1 MYKCVVRFE
10 QSIALRGFKLSTL
23 VTAANTM
30 RTTPI
35 LSVKTESPT
44 VKTFTV
50 KDRLCA
56 AARPGQFL
64 MLWIP
69 RVDEIPLS
77 ILNAGKGTVSVAV
90 KAIGEATQ
98 ALHRLKNGDA
108 VGVRGPFGNSFTE
121 NNGKIL
127 MVGGGTG
134 IAPLLFL
141 AKKLAAKAESVSF
154 VMGAKT
160 KGELLFLSELDALC
174 TEQSAI
180 ATTEDGSY
188 GLRCLATEPL
198 EKLLDK
204 AKFDMVYA
212 CGPES
217 MVRKVFELTEQRGIA
232 LEASLER
239 LMRCGIGLCG
249 SCVIGRYRVCRDGPV
264 FNSARLSRVRDELGI
279 SKLGF
284 DGNRIPL

>member
-1 MYKCVVRFE
+1 LNSLLHKK
-10 QSIALRGFKLSTL
+10 GFKLPAYL
-23 VTAANTM
+23 TAANTM
-30 RTTPI
+30 RTTRI

-50 KDRLCA
+50 KDKLCA
-56 AARPGQFL
+56 KAKPGQFL

-77 ILNAGKGTVSVAV
+77 ILNAGDGEVSVAV
-90 KAIGEATQ
+90 KAVGEATQ
-98 ALHRLKNGDA
+98 ALHGMKSDDTI
-108 VGVRGPFGNSFTE
+108 GVRGPFGNSFTE
-121 NNGKIL
+121 NRGRIL

-134 IAPLLFL
+134 TAPLLFL
-141 AKKLAAKAESVSF
+141 AKKLVAKAERLSF

-160 KGELLFLSELDALC
+160 KDELLFLRELDALC

-188 GLRCLATEPL
+188 GITCLATEPL
-198 EKLLDK
+198 ERLLDK
-204 AKFDMVYA
+204 KKFDVVYT
-212 CGPES
+212 CGPET

-249 SCVIGRYRVCRDGPV
+249 SCVIGKYRVCRDGPV
-264 FNSARLSRVRDELGI
+264 FNAAQLSEVKDELGI

>member
-1 MYKCVVRFE
+1 MSAY
-10 QSIALRGFKLSTL
+10 L
-23 VTAANTM
+23 TAANTM
-30 RTTPI
+30 RTTRI

-50 KDRLCA
+50 KDKLCA
-56 AARPGQFL
+56 KAKPGQFL

-77 ILNAGKGTVSVAV
+77 ILNAGDGEVSVAV
-90 KAIGEATQ
+90 KAVGEATQ
-98 ALHRLKNGDA
+98 ALHGLKSGDTI
-108 VGVRGPFGNSFTE
+108 GVRGPFGNSFTE
-121 NNGKIL
+121 NQGRIL

-134 IAPLLFL
+134 TAPLLFL
-141 AKKLAAKAESVSF
+141 AKKLAAKAERLSF

-160 KGELLFLSELDALC
+160 KDELLFLRELDALC
-174 TEQSAI
+174 TGQSAI

-188 GLRCLATEPL
+188 GLTCLATEPL

-204 AKFDMVYA
+204 EKFDVVYT
-212 CGPES
+212 CGSET
-217 MVRKVFELTEQRGIA
+217 MVRRVFDIVEQRGIV

-249 SCVIGRYRVCRDGPV
+249 SCVIGKYRVCRDGPV
-264 FNSARLSRVRDELGI
+264 FNSAQLSEVKDELGI